1 MGSKSRQLRSG
12 YTTGA
17 CAAAASKAAVTILCG
32 TIHARAD
39 GAPELT
45 SELLETII
53 PKQVEIPF
61 PDGSRHI
68 FRIHDAGFTL
78 GDNTAWA
85 SVIKD
90 AGDDPDITNG
100 AEIRSDA
107 AMRDDHNNTGL
118 IIRGGTG
125 VGTVTRPGL
134 PVRIGE
140 PAINPGP
147 TRMIQEAVSEAR
159 KEANFSGMQ
168 GLEVTI
174 SVPDGERLAKKTL
187 NTRLGIVGG
196 LSILGST
203 GIVRPISTEAW
214 TATISASMDVARAMG
229 HTEIVL
235 SSGRTSEHAHM
246 AHYKLPEEMYVMMG
260 DYLEYALRAAAEHDF
275 SRIHLSAQW
284 AKMLKIA
291 MVTPQTHVR
300 HGALDTKK
308 AAEFVKALGAPIDKD
323 VSEFNTAREILD
335 LLLASPLNKS
345 INNTGAI
352 LSSVCAAAKQFA
364 ESFTNGVP
372 VTIYLIS
379 YEGTVI
385 ALYE

>member
-1 MGSKSRQLRSG
+1 M
-12 YTTGA
+12 
-17 CAAAASKAAVTILCG
+17 
-32 TIHARAD
+32 
-39 GAPELT
+39 
-45 SELLETII
+45 

-61 PDGSRHI
+61 PDGSRHL
-68 FRIHDAGFTL
+68 FMIHDAGFTL
-78 GDNTAWA
+78 VDNTAWA

-100 AEIRSDA
+100 AEIRSDVA
-107 AMRDDHNNTGL
+107 IKDDHENAGL

-134 PVRIGE
+134 SVRVGA

-147 TRMIQEAVSEAR
+147 MRMIHEAVLEAR
-159 KEANFSGMQ
+159 KESNVLGMR

-174 SVPDGERLAKKTL
+174 SVPEGERLAKKTL
-187 NTRLGIVGG
+187 NSRLGIVGG

-308 AAEFVKALGAPIDKD
+308 VVDFVRALGAPIDKD
-323 VSEFNTAREILD
+323 ASEFNTAREILD
-335 LLLASPLNKS
+335 LLLASPM
-345 INNTGAI
+345 NNTGII
-352 LSSVCAAAKQFA
+352 LSNVCAAAKQFA
-364 ESFTNGVP
+364 ESFTNGIP

-385 ALYE
+385 ALHE

>member
-1 MGSKSRQLRSG
+1 
-12 YTTGA
+12 
-17 CAAAASKAAVTILCG
+17 
-32 TIHARAD
+32 
-39 GAPELT
+39 
-45 SELLETII
+45 
-53 PKQVEIPF
+53 
-61 PDGSRHI
+61 
-68 FRIHDAGFTL
+68 
-78 GDNTAWA
+78 
-85 SVIKD
+85 
-90 AGDDPDITNG
+90 
-100 AEIRSDA
+100 
-107 AMRDDHNNTGL
+107 MRDDHNNTGL

-187 NTRLGIVGG
+187 NSRLGIVGG

-214 TATISASMDVARAMG
+214 TATISASMNVAMAMG

-335 LLLASPLNKS
+335 LLLASPT
-345 INNTGAI
+345 NNTGAI

-364 ESFTNGVP
+364 ESFTNGIP

-385 ALYE
+385 ALHE